1 MGGQGPGRDASLSP
15 PPSPPKGLGAER
27 GGGEP
32 SAEPPPTLNLAG
44 VDRGASEGERA
55 AAAAA
60 AAAARQASREAEA
73 GRQAER
79 ERRRDQR
86 RADGGGWAR
95 DATEYHLPEALS
107 ARGRGGGG
115 TKKRAAGAEPA
126 PLFKV
131 DRRNAAHNRAA
142 AHTYAAFLGKRR
154 GARQREPDLPENALK
169 AARKQ

>member
-44 VDRGASEGERA
+44 VDRGASEGER
-55 AAAAA
+55 AAAA